1 MVNQQDSGSHWME
14 AAESRF
20 WLAAVK
26 LGIDRDYA
34 KIHARPER
42 ELCFSIPVVMDDG
55 RIEVFWGCRVQHSTQ
70 RGPAKGGITLS
81 PTVTKEAVR
90 AMAASITWK
99 NTVAGTPFGGAKGAV
114 KVNPADLSRSELER
128 TIRRYTTRVMD
139 IIGPDRDVPSRDI
152 EAHEQM
158 MAWIYDTY
166 SMHTLQ
172 WHAGI
177 VTGKPEIMGGS
188 RASRQTTGYGAATC
202 AAKACEANGLN
213 IEGSRIAI
221 QGFRNVGP
229 NFSLFAAERG
239 ARIVAV
245 ADGPHILVNEG
256 GLDVAA
262 LCIYFDEAEMLEG
275 FPGGDLDSADALF
288 DLDCDVFAACTEGAR
303 ITPDKASRLKARI
316 LIEGANC
323 PTTIA
328 ADEVLDSNGVYVVPD
343 ILGNA
348 GLVVGSYLEWVQ
360 NRQGLIWSA
369 DQVLRTLN
377 EFMVNAFDRVN
388 DYRERFETSMRN
400 AAYILAIDKVVE
412 AAKMRGIYA

>member
-1 MVNQQDSGSHWME
+1 MANQQDTGSHWVE
-14 AAESRF
+14 AADSRF

-34 KIHARPER
+34 KIHAKPER
-42 ELCFSIPVVMDDG
+42 ELCFSIPVMMDDG
-55 RIEVFWGCRVQHSTQ
+55 RIEVLWGCRVQHSTQ

-81 PTVTKEAVR
+81 PKITKEAVR
-90 AMAASITWK
+90 AMAASLTWK
-99 NTVAGTPFGGAKGAV
+99 NTVAGTPFGGAKGAISV
-114 KVNPADLSRSELER
+114 DPSALSEGELER
-128 TIRRYTTRVMD
+128 TVRRYTTRVMD

-152 EAHEQM
+152 DAHERM

-188 RASRQTTGYGAATC
+188 RASRQTTGSGAATC
-202 AAKACEANGLN
+202 AQKACEANGLDFA
-213 IEGSRIAI
+213 GSRIAI
-221 QGFRNVGP
+221 QGFHNVGP

-239 ARIVAV
+239 AKITAV
-245 ADGPHILVNEG
+245 SDGPDLLVSEAG
-256 GLDVAA
+256 IDVQA
-262 LCIYFDEAEMLEG
+262 LCTHFEQAGTLDG
-275 FPGGDLDSADALF
+275 FNGGDLGSADELF
-288 DLDCDVFAACTEGAR
+288 DLDCEVFAACAEGVR

-328 ADEVLDSNGVYVVPD
+328 ADEVLDSNGVFIVPD

-348 GLVVGSYLEWVQ
+348 GLVVGSYLEWAQ
-360 NRQGLIWSA
+360 NRQGLSWSA
-369 DQVLRTLN
+369 EEVLSKLN
-377 EFMVNAFDRVN
+377 DFMVRAFERVSE
-388 DYRERFETSMRN
+388 YRERFKTSMRN